1 MGKKEEGMEEMGGC
15 LTKGW
20 VLFNPTVN
28 KNMKLLTY
36 RVVNLLREPRSLSLF
51 LHHQN
56 VFLANLPVQSMLAFG
71 YLCVRNCTNSTTWL
85 SLTIT
90 YLS

>member
-1 MGKKEEGMEEMGGC
+1 MGEKEEGMEEMGGC

-36 RVVNLLREPRSLSLF
+36 RVVDLLREPRSPSLF
-51 LHHQN
+51 LHH
-56 VFLANLPVQSMLAFG
+56 
-71 YLCVRNCTNSTTWL
+71 
-85 SLTIT
+85 
-90 YLS
+90 